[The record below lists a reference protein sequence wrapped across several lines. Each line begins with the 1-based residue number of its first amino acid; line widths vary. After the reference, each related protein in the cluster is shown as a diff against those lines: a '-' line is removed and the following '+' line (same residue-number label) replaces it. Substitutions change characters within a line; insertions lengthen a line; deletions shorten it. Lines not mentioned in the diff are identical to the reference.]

1 MLGVDR
7 FLHTRGHFRR
17 PVLIFMETFSQT
29 ELCLVK
35 TVFLALPEG
44 AVFSETHETEGGG
57 EAGWRVGPMTLI
69 SEACRGEWFSDSCLS
84 G

>member
-7 FLHTRGHFRR
+7 FLRTRGHFRR

-35 TVFLALPEG
+35 TVFLALPG
-44 AVFSETHETEGGG
+44 GRFSVKRTRQKEEEKLDG
-57 EAGWRVGPMTLI
+57 V
-69 SEACRGEWFSDSCLS
+69 S
-84 G
+84 GR